1 MLDYQ
6 LLQQYKE
13 GELVLEIPEL
23 FQNYYKYLKNIN
35 MAAIVTDQ
43 FRILNA
49 TNFINS
55 VTNNSDSYYIFL
67 GLDNPSQVG
76 FGRTTD
82 WNTNI
87 PNPTDN
93 FEYSSHYKDTTLF
106 GKKITSSNIRR
117 LIRKVTWTSNTSY
130 DMYRNDY
137 SIVNRA
143 PNSDSSRLYDANYYV
158 INSDYRVYIC
168 IDNGSSATNLK
179 GGKSKDEPTFTD
191 LEPSSAG
198 TSGDGYVWKYL
209 FTVSPSD
216 IIKFDSTEYVV
227 VPNNW
232 ATSTDTQIVSVRENG
247 NSSSTNPNQ
256 IKKVY
261 IADGGSGY
269 SSGVVN
275 IVGDGT
281 GGRVSV
287 SVDTNGSIISATVA
301 AGGYGYTWGM
311 VDLGSLQPV
320 GNLENPAKLIPI
332 IPPSKGHGYDI
343 YSELGTDKVLV
354 YARFDDSTKDFPTDT
369 KFAQVGIIKNPTTFS
384 SDTAIFT
391 ENQYS
396 SLYAVGVTTSISG
409 TPVVGEEIKQTR
421 ADGNIAKGYV
431 ASYDSE
437 TRILKYFRDRSLYF
451 GNQTDQTDYNTVSAD
466 SNVYDF
472 QSNGGNIVS
481 ENGTFTASVDIT
493 LNSNKVTVGNK
504 VIDLGVT
511 FTAGLANPEINKKT
525 GDIIYIDNR
534 PLVTRD
540 IRQKEDIKIIL
551 EF

>member
-1 MLDYQ
+1 
-6 LLQQYKE
+6 
-13 GELVLEIPEL
+13 
-23 FQNYYKYLKNIN
+23 

-49 TNFINS
+49 SNFIDS
-55 VTNNSDSYYIFL
+55 VTGGNDSYYVFL
-67 GLDNPSQVG
+67 GLDNPAQVG
-76 FGRTTD
+76 FGRTTNWD
-82 WNTNI
+82 TNI

-93 FEYSSHYKDTTLF
+93 FEYSSHYRDTSLF

-130 DMYRNDY
+130 EMYRHDY
-137 SIVNRA
+137 SIQNPA
-143 PNSDSSRLYDANYYV
+143 PNSNSSRLYDSNYYV
-158 INSDYRVYIC
+158 INSDFKVYIC
-168 IDNGSSATNLK
+168 IDNGSSAANLK
-179 GGKSKDEPTFTD
+179 GNKSQDEPTFTD

-209 FTVSPSD
+209 FSVSPSD

-227 VPNNW
+227 VPNGW
-232 ATSTDTQIVSVRENG
+232 ATSTDSQIVSVRENG
-247 NSSSTNPNQ
+247 NSRSTNPNQ

-261 IADGGSGY
+261 IENGGREYRSGTY
-269 SSGVVN
+269 TVD
-275 IVGDGT
+275 IIGDGS

-287 SVDTNGSIISATVA
+287 TVNGDGTITSTQVV
-301 AGGYGYTWGM
+301 AGGFGYTWGI
-311 VDLGSLQPV
+311 VDLGSLQPNQ
-320 GNLENPAKLIPI
+320 NLQYPAKLIPI

-343 YSELGTDKVLV
+343 YTELGTDKVLV

-384 SDTAIFT
+384 SDTNIFT

-396 SLYAVGVTTSISG
+396 SLGAIGLTGGTVGN
-409 TPVVGEEIKQTR
+409 PR
-421 ADGNIAKGYV
+421 IARGYV

-437 TRILKYFRDRSLYF
+437 TKVLKYFQDRSLYF
-451 GNQTDQTDYNTVSAD
+451 GNSLNQTDSTDHSR
-466 SNVYDF
+466 VYSF
-472 QSNGGNIVS
+472 ESTGGPITPTS
-481 ENGTFTASVDIT
+481 GLYSGSIDIN
-493 LNSNKVTVGNK
+493 LGSPNSTNKITVGNK
-504 VIDLGVT
+504 IIDLGVT

-540 IRQKEDIKIIL
+540 IRQKEDVKIIL

>member
-1 MLDYQ
+1 
-6 LLQQYKE
+6 
-13 GELVLEIPEL
+13 
-23 FQNYYKYLKNIN
+23 

-49 TNFINS
+49 SNFIDS
-55 VTNNSDSYYIFL
+55 VTGGNDSYYVFL
-67 GLDNPSQVG
+67 GLDNPSENK
-76 FGRTTD
+76 FGRTAD
-82 WNTNI
+82 WNTNV

-93 FEYSSHYKDTTLF
+93 FEYSSHYRDTTLF

-130 DMYRNDY
+130 EMYRHDY
-137 SIVNRA
+137 SIQKPT
-143 PNSDSSRLYDANYYV
+143 PNSNSSRLYDSNYYV
-158 INSDYRVYIC
+158 INSDFRVYIC
-168 IDNGSSATNLK
+168 IDNGSSGTNLK
-179 GGKSKDEPTFTD
+179 GGKSQDEPTFTD
-191 LEPSSAG
+191 LEPSAAG

-209 FTVSPSD
+209 FSVSPSD

-227 VPNNW
+227 VPNDW
-232 ATSTDTQIVSVRENG
+232 ALSTDSQIVSVRESG
-247 NSSSTNPNQ
+247 NSGPTNLNQ

-261 IADGGSGY
+261 IENGGSGY
-269 SSGVVN
+269 SSGVVD
-275 IVGDGT
+275 ILGDGS
-281 GGRVSV
+281 GGRVSITV
-287 SVDTNGSIISATVA
+287 NSSGSIISTQVV
-301 AGGYGYTWGM
+301 AGGYGYTWGI
-311 VDLGSLQPV
+311 VDLGSLQPN
-320 GNLENPAKLIPI
+320 GSLPDPAKLIPI

-343 YSELGTDKVLV
+343 YTELGTDKVLV

-384 SDTAIFT
+384 SDTVVFT

-396 SLYAVGVTTSISG
+396 SLGGIKLNSITG
-409 TPVVGEEIKQTR
+409 TPVIGQEITQTVTGGTAR
-421 ADGNIAKGYV
+421 GYV

-437 TRILKYFRDRSLYF
+437 TEVLKYFQDRSLYF
-451 GNQTDQTDYNTVSAD
+451 GNNVDQTDYNTVTSD
-466 SNVYDF
+466 SKVLSFSSSGGSITPFAGSIDTDF
-472 QSNGGNIVS
+472 GSP
-481 ENGTFTASVDIT
+481 TPT
-493 LNSNKVTVGNK
+493 NKITVGGK
-504 VIDLGVT
+504 IIDLGVT